1 MLILYT
7 EFLLS
12 HACGRTAP
20 LASAF
25 SQLEGLN
32 NLLLVF
38 LCYFCTVFTEC
49 VHRKSFQ

>member
-12 HACGRTAP
+12 HACGRTVP
-20 LASAF
+20 LASVF
-25 SQLEGLN
+25 SQLGGLN